1 VIRLGLIARIAL
13 LVIGVEVAAFSV
25 LGWFYIDQFN
35 SAVDERT
42 RSRLHLVGQMIG
54 QDELA
59 IHAISRQALI
69 GELVGA
75 PYLNGMVVGGNGRVI
90 VATDP
95 AQLGRLA
102 SEVPGFD
109 PHWIAETAPAEQF
122 LAGQDTLTG
131 VMHIRDASGG
141 APIYYTV
148 ITISTAELEARKDA
162 ITRWGQIGSLLFILF
177 SSAAIIL
184 IAQRLITRRVDASLG
199 VLKKV
204 EEGALDARIPVTSED
219 ELGQLQHGINSMTAK
234 VGALL
239 EQHRRNEEELATIL
253 NAIGD
258 GVLAVGPDGSIL
270 RCNPSAAAILGQ
282 TAQSC
287 ANGHIADFLPELS
300 AESNPPWWRAHDS
313 LTAGGRIHFERP
325 GPDGQQR
332 SIELGHGPIRD
343 ADGSVLGS
351 VLVLQ
356 DITARKQAEEKVRA
370 TSRLLDS
377 MVENIPSMI
386 FLKRASDLRFVL
398 FNKAGE
404 ELLGYDRRD
413 LLGKNDYDFFPREQ
427 ADAFTAKDR
436 EVLASN
442 ALFDVTEEPIDTR
455 KRGRRILHTRK
466 LALRNSA
473 GEPEFLLGISE
484 DITDIRRYADELEQ
498 HRHHLE
504 RLVEERTAE
513 LSQAKNA
520 AESANRA
527 KSVFLA
533 NMSHELRTP
542 LNAILGYAQLM
553 ARDERIPAEERKNV
567 ATINRAG
574 THLLSLINDVLE
586 ITRIEAGRTTLE
598 EAPFDL
604 GATLLAV
611 TEMTRIRA
619 EAKGLVL
626 VVERHG
632 ELPPFVTG
640 DAHHL
645 RQVLI
650 NLLGNAVK
658 YTDRGQV
665 SLRIHAGDDNRVRFE
680 VSDTGPG
687 IPREDQERV
696 FHAFY
701 QTPAGEAKG
710 EGTGLGLTISR
721 EFVQLMGG
729 ELSLESAPGQGSTFS
744 FSIPLPAA
752 PAPEQVEQHG
762 RVIGIEPGQPR
773 CRNLVVDDHADNR
786 DLVVQL
792 LMSVG
797 FEVYSADHGQ
807 KAVEVFESAQ
817 PNLIWMDMR
826 MPVMDGYEATRRIR
840 ALPGGKAVKVVALTA
855 SAFEEDRGAILA
867 AGCDEVVRKPIEEGR
882 LFEVMTTLLGLRFRY
897 AGGTPAPEAVST
909 ADLSRLP
916 ADWRRELAEA
926 ATRLDMEATL
936 AIGERL
942 RPDRPAEADMVL
954 RLAEN
959 FRYDEIVRLCGEGE
973 AGAAPPQ
980 PA

>member
-1 VIRLGLIARIAL
+1 LTVIRLGLIARIAL

-25 LGWFYIDQFN
+25 LGWFYIDQFS

-69 GELVGA
+69 GQLVGA
-75 PYLNGMVVGGNGRVI
+75 PYLNGMVIGGNGRVI
-90 VATDP
+90 VATDS

-109 PHWIAETAPAEQF
+109 PGWIAETAPAEQF
-122 LAGQDTLTG
+122 IAGHDSLTG

-148 ITISTAELEARKDA
+148 ITISTAELEARKRA
-162 ITRWGQIGSLLFILF
+162 IALWGQVGSLLFILL

-184 IAQRLITRRVDASLG
+184 IAQRLITRRVHSSLG
-199 VLKKV
+199 VLKEV

-219 ELGQLQHGINSMTAK
+219 ELGQLQRGINSMTAK

-239 EQHRRNEEELATIL
+239 EQHRRNEEELTTIL

-258 GVLAVGPDGSIL
+258 GVIAVGPDGGVL
-270 RCNPSAAAILGQ
+270 RCNPSATAILGQ
-282 TAQSC
+282 SAQSC
-287 ANGHIADFLPELS
+287 AGSHITDFLPELS
-300 AESNPPWWRAHDS
+300 AESHPPWWCAHDS
-313 LTAGGRIHFERP
+313 LTAQGRIHFERP
-325 GPDGQQR
+325 GPDGQAR
-332 SIELGHGPIRD
+332 SIELGHGPIKD

-377 MVENIPSMI
+377 IVENMPSMI
-386 FLKRASDLRFVL
+386 FLKRAADLRFVL

-404 ELLGYDRRD
+404 ELLGYDRQD
-413 LLGKNDYDFFPREQ
+413 LLGKNDYDFFPQEQ
-427 ADAFTAKDR
+427 AEFFTAKDR
-436 EVLASN
+436 EVLASTT
-442 ALFDVTEEPIDTR
+442 LVDVPEEAIDTR

-466 LALRNSA
+466 LALRNGA

-484 DITDIRRYADELEQ
+484 DITDIKRNADELEQ

-513 LSQAKNA
+513 LSQAKDA

-553 ARDERIPAEERKNV
+553 ARDERIPVEERKNV

-574 THLLSLINDVLE
+574 SHLLSLINDVLE

-611 TEMTRIRA
+611 EEMTRVRA

-626 VVERHG
+626 KVEHRG
-632 ELPPFVTG
+632 ELPLYVRG

-665 SLRIHAGDDNRVRFE
+665 SLHIEAADDGQVRFQ

-687 IPREDQERV
+687 IAQADQKQL

-701 QTPAGEAKG
+701 QTPAGIAKG

-729 ELSLESAPGQGSTFS
+729 ELTLESAPGQGSTFR
-744 FSIPLPAA
+744 FTIPLPAA
-752 PAPEQVEQHG
+752 PAPEPVEQHG
-762 RVIGIEPGQPR
+762 RVIGIEPGQPP

-797 FEVYSADHGQ
+797 FEVYSADNGQ
-807 KAVEVFESAQ
+807 KAVDVFQSAH
-817 PNLIWMDMR
+817 PTLIWMDMR

-840 ALPGGKAVKVVALTA
+840 ALPGGDAVKIVALTA
-855 SAFEEDRGAILA
+855 SAFEEDRGAIMA

-882 LFEVMTTLLGLRFRY
+882 LFDVMTKLLGLRFRY
-897 AGGTPAPEAVST
+897 AGGTPEPQAA
-909 ADLSRLP
+909 AAIDLSRLP
-916 ADWRRELAEA
+916 AALRAELADS

-936 AIGERL
+936 AIAERMRGEY
-942 RPDRPAEADMVL
+942 PAEAGMVA
-954 RLAEN
+954 RLVEE
-959 FRYDEIVRLCGEGE
+959 FRYDQLLEQCAVDQGIK
-973 AGAAPPQ
+973 
-980 PA
+980 